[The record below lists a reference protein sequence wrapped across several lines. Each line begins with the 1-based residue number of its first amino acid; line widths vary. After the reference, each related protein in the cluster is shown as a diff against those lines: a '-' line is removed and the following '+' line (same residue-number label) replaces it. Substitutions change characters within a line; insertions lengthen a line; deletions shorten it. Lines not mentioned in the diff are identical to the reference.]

1 MSYFGPIVLIS
12 AVMSIFEDFVNL
24 NIDDKS
30 FYGHPSLERQIDAF
44 GRENMKKQVDKL
56 IEYAKLCEQDSSVCH
71 RKSHVTYKKSPHM
84 KQLQLELTRT
94 GERIGEQLDRDKG
107 MIYSY

>member
-1 MSYFGPIVLIS
+1 MNVYPAI
-12 AVMSIFEDFVNL
+12 
-24 NIDDKS
+24 
-30 FYGHPSLERQIDAF
+30 ERQIDAF

-94 GERIGEQLDRDKG
+94 GERIGEKLDRDKG

>member
-1 MSYFGPIVLIS
+1 MNAHSSEFSKLSHV
-12 AVMSIFEDFVNL
+12 
-24 NIDDKS
+24 
-30 FYGHPSLERQIDAF
+30 HPAKERQIDAF

-94 GERIGEQLDRDKG
+94 GERIGEKLDRDKG
-107 MIYSY
+107 IIFPDFRV

>member
-1 MSYFGPIVLIS
+1 MIK
-12 AVMSIFEDFVNL
+12 N
-24 NIDDKS
+24 
-30 FYGHPSLERQIDAF
+30 FYVHPALERQIDAF

-94 GERIGEQLDRDKG
+94 GERIGEKLDRDKG
-107 MIYSY
+107 INYPSESVLVV

>member
-1 MSYFGPIVLIS
+1 MKAHSSELS
-12 AVMSIFEDFVNL
+12 KLSRVNPA
-24 NIDDKS
+24 I
-30 FYGHPSLERQIDAF
+30 ERQIDAF

-94 GERIGEQLDRDKG
+94 GERIGEKLDRDKG
-107 MIYSY
+107 IIFPDFRV